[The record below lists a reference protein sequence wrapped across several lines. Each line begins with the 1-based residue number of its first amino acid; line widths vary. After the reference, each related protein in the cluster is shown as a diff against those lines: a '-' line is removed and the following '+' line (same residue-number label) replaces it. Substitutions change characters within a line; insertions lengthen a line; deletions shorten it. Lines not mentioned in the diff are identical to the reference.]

1 MFFVDLPEI
10 HQAPTG
16 GRSLGGHTVDAGCGP
31 HASFDPF
38 GAWARGRKAS
48 LAQNVTFITSRNSNF
63 WHNLFGLKIA
73 PAIFK
78 SALLPRRSCGGAFFS
93 SNHAIIWKAHES

>member
-1 MFFVDLPEI
+1 MINGFVSCNMFFVDLPEI
-10 HQAPTG
+10 QQAATPYRRCRLRPSRLI
-16 GRSLGGHTVDAGCGP
+16 RSFRGVGAGKK
-31 HASFDPF
+31 S
-38 GAWARGRKAS
+38 S

-78 SALLPRRSCGGAFFS
+78 SALLPRRSSGGAFS
-93 SNHAIIWKAHES
+93 QAITP

>member
-1 MFFVDLPEI
+1 MAPEAKSLWTELSG
-10 HQAPTG
+10 Q
-16 GRSLGGHTVDAGCGP
+16 RSCPKTTK
-31 HASFDPF
+31 S
-38 GAWARGRKAS
+38 S

-78 SALLPRRSCGGAFFS
+78 SALLPRRSCGGAFS
-93 SNHAIIWKAHES
+93 QAITP

>member
-1 MFFVDLPEI
+1 MPAAALTLHSI
-10 HQAPTG
+10 LSG
-16 GRSLGGHTVDAGCGP
+16 
-31 HASFDPF
+31 
-38 GAWARGRKAS
+38 RGRGKKSS